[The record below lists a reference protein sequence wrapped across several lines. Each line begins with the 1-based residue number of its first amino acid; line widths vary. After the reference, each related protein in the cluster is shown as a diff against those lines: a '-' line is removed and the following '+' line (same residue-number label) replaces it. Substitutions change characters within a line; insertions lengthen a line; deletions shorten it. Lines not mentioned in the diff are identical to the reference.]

1 MRSTTRLFSF
11 AVVVLLAVSACSV
24 MRGEESAGTALDD
37 TTLTARIK
45 AALAADP
52 TVAATRIDVD
62 VDKGRVTLKGTAGSD
77 EEVAIA
83 TDIASRVPGVKGV
96 ESEIR
101 LAEAD
106 TESKSRE

>member
-1 MRSTTRLFSF
+1 MRSVTRLFSS
-11 AVVVLLAVSACSV
+11 ALVVLLAVSACSV

-62 VDKGRVTLKGTAGSD
+62 VDKGRVTLKGAARTN

-83 TDIASRVPGVKGV
+83 KDIASRVPGVKGV
-96 ESEIR
+96 ESEIK

-106 TESKSRE
+106 SDSKSRG